1 MNLNLV
7 PLGWVHLI
15 ASTVAIAVA
24 LVMLVRPKGNPIHKR
39 RGRVYVAAILI
50 TGCTALAIYR
60 RGVFFFPHWFA
71 IASLATTAIA
81 FSAVRFKIP
90 ARGWVHVHLTAMLTS
105 VYILFGGAVNEAYLR
120 VDVLR
125 HLSRDLRTTMI
136 DLSHLAVVTVF
147 AALILYFNV
156 REWRRNATIVIDGD
170 EAVVGAKAAQ
180 PAGNIPR

>member
-1 MNLNLV
+1 
-7 PLGWVHLI
+7 
-15 ASTVAIAVA
+15 
-24 LVMLVRPKGNPIHKR
+24 
-39 RGRVYVAAILI
+39 
-50 TGCTALAIYR
+50 
-60 RGVFFFPHWFA
+60 
-71 IASLATTAIA
+71 
-81 FSAVRFKIP
+81 
-90 ARGWVHVHLTAMLTS
+90 MLTS